1 MSKEPISKFIEY
13 FSKPM
18 SSDQLIYLNTINNV
32 TPEKV
37 DLYNDFVVSLCYF
50 VYDTYLGDDV
60 YTNFDDVKS
69 HFNWCWEQNIKNFKK
84 ENINFI
90 SNGEHY
96 YYFLNY
102 FIEIYYSNQD
112 KTKLLFNKIV
122 DFWVNIFTQTKNK
135 TKSEYDIFIEV
146 YKTLNKYFIKLS

>member
-1 MSKEPISKFIEY
+1 MSREPIGKFIEY

-18 SSDQLIYLNTINNV
+18 SGDQIIYLNTINNV

-37 DLYNDFVVSLCYF
+37 DLYNDFIVSLCYL

-60 YTNFDDVKS
+60 YTNFNDVKS

-102 FIEIYYSNQD
+102 FVEIYYSNQD

-122 DFWVNIFTQTKNK
+122 DFWANIFTQTKNK

-146 YKTLNKYFIKLS
+146 YKTLNKYFIKPT

>member
-1 MSKEPISKFIEY
+1 MSREPIGKFIEY

-18 SSDQLIYLNTINNV
+18 SGEQLIYLNTINNV

-37 DLYNDFVVSLCYF
+37 DLYNDFVVSLCYL

-60 YTNFDDVKS
+60 YTNFEDVKS
-69 HFNWCWEQNIKNFKK
+69 HFNWCWERNIQNFKK

-102 FIEIYYSNQD
+102 FVEIYYGNQD

-146 YKTLNKYFIKLS
+146 YKTLNKYFIKPS

>member
-1 MSKEPISKFIEY
+1 
-13 FSKPM
+13 
-18 SSDQLIYLNTINNV
+18 
-32 TPEKV
+32 
-37 DLYNDFVVSLCYF
+37 
-50 VYDTYLGDDV
+50 LGDDV
-60 YTNFDDVKS
+60 YTNFEDVKS

-90 SNGEHY
+90 PNGEHY

-122 DFWVNIFTQTKNK
+122 DFWVNIFTQTKSK

-146 YKTLNKYFIKLS
+146 YKTLNKYFIKPS